1 MIYAIIVLAVYFVL
15 CAIFA
20 SKMQSVAALKGYG
33 TDTHAWAM
41 CFWLGILG
49 GIYVIALPDLIQK
62 KQNQQLIELLK
73 EKSGENA

>member
-1 MIYAIIVLAVYFVL
+1 MYVLIILAVYFVI

-20 SKMQSVAALKGYG
+20 SKMQRVADLKGYG
-33 TDTHAWAM
+33 IDAHAWAM

-49 GIYVIALPDLIQK
+49 GIYVIALPDLIQQ
-62 KQNQQLIELLK
+62 KQNQKLIELLK

>member
-1 MIYAIIVLAVYFVL
+1 MYVLIILAVYFVI

-33 TDTHAWAM
+33 IDAHAWAM

-49 GIYVIALPDLIQK
+49 GIYVIALPDLIQQ
-62 KQNQQLIELLK
+62 KQNQKLIELLK